1 MTFAEFNAQTGFETK
16 AGFQLT
22 PLQVEDIEQFVQ
34 WRKSL
39 NRYEVGTG
47 KTVISTV
54 VSLMSDVETTI
65 VCVPPILL
73 LSWENWLNKVSE
85 RTLRYQGSPK
95 VRKEMKLLGN
105 RWVLMSH
112 AIFRI
117 DFEKLMKVFE
127 GVSMEIII
135 DECFVAGTK
144 ILTPK
149 GEVSIELL
157 KVGDMVLNSFGQF
170 PVQKVF
176 NRVSSDLYTLG
187 FNNGKSF
194 TCTGNHPVFTD
205 LGWVAARNCRGR
217 RLLPNPDLRV
227 VQSPLRKTYKYFN
240 ARSKQQNRN
249 GTNLFKI
256 LRNEATSAVTPRDM
270 GSLWTK
276 TVRENCYRLQIS
288 RNSQRAF
295 IRGSQTSGF
304 SNIESKRSRPFS
316 QRRERNRPNTLRSYS
331 EREYGNSRFRVE
343 PISSF
348 RDLGRRS
355 STSLQARLRA
365 QRIDDSCRN
374 RRQQSQSSVTKSAGL
389 KENGKTPG
397 TGLECVQVIQQAGAR
412 EVWNIEVAG
421 CPNYFAGGVLVHN
434 CQAIKNPKAKLYT
447 CIGLMSKNRRLQMLS
462 GTPTS
467 RPLDCYTY
475 IRLKSPDLYRSYA
488 HFEHTHIAEKD
499 FFGSVT
505 AYQNL
510 DILADNFALKS
521 ILRTKEEVHGYNNA
535 PLFPDTVYELS
546 KDHMDLY
553 EQLVEEQLLLLDDGT
568 KIDATTA
575 QRLYH
580 ALQQIIVNYDYFSG
594 DATKRST
601 AYDLIDSVV
610 EQTDCDNQSKSKLI
624 IWTIYKRTSRNVLTY
639 LNNQGHKAVGA
650 YSEVNS
656 AKSFVQFME
665 DPTTR
670 ILVAQ
675 PLSAGSGLNPQS
687 VCWESLAIETSTVPM
702 LARQANGRLD
712 RMGQLHKPSIRYAV
726 ANKTVQV
733 TLLEKLLQADEL
745 VQKVERSKISLRK
758 ELYGDT
764 S

>member
-1 MTFAEFNAQTGFETK
+1 MTFAEFNAQTGFEAK

-22 PLQVEDIEQFVQ
+22 PLQIEDIEQFVQ

-73 LSWENWLNKVSE
+73 LSWEKWLNKVSE

-117 DFEKLMKVFE
+117 DFEKLMEVFKNTTL
-127 GVSMEIII
+127 EIII
-135 DECFVAGTK
+135 DE
-144 ILTPK
+144 
-149 GEVSIELL
+149 
-157 KVGDMVLNSFGQF
+157 
-170 PVQKVF
+170 
-176 NRVSSDLYTLG
+176 
-187 FNNGKSF
+187 
-194 TCTGNHPVFTD
+194 
-205 LGWVAARNCRGR
+205 
-217 RLLPNPDLRV
+217 
-227 VQSPLRKTYKYFN
+227 
-240 ARSKQQNRN
+240 
-249 GTNLFKI
+249 
-256 LRNEATSAVTPRDM
+256 
-270 GSLWTK
+270 
-276 TVRENCYRLQIS
+276 
-288 RNSQRAF
+288 
-295 IRGSQTSGF
+295 
-304 SNIESKRSRPFS
+304 
-316 QRRERNRPNTLRSYS
+316 
-331 EREYGNSRFRVE
+331 
-343 PISSF
+343 
-348 RDLGRRS
+348 
-355 STSLQARLRA
+355 
-365 QRIDDSCRN
+365 
-374 RRQQSQSSVTKSAGL
+374 
-389 KENGKTPG
+389 
-397 TGLECVQVIQQAGAR
+397 
-412 EVWNIEVAG
+412 
-421 CPNYFAGGVLVHN
+421 

-499 FFGSVT
+499 FFGTIT

-510 DILADNFALKS
+510 DVLADNFAIKS

-624 IWTIYKRTSRNVLTY
+624 IWTIYKRTSRNVLAY

-675 PLSAGSGLNPQS
+675 PQSAGAGLNPQS
-687 VCWESLAIETSTVPM
+687 VCWESLTIETSTVPM
-702 LARQANGRLD
+702 LSRQANGRLD
-712 RMGQLHKPSIRYAV
+712 RVGQLHKPSMRYAV

-733 TLLEKLLQADEL
+733 TLLEKLLAADEL
-745 VQKVERSKISLRK
+745 VQRVERTKTSLRK